1 MFKLLVI
8 LFIEKRKYALICVS
22 PFNEVSSAWMCN
34 TETMPKMAIILI
46 AIND

>member
-1 MFKLLVI
+1 MFKLLAI

-22 PFNEVSSAWMCN
+22 PFHEVSSAWMCN
-34 TETMPKMAIILI
+34 TEIMPKMAIILI